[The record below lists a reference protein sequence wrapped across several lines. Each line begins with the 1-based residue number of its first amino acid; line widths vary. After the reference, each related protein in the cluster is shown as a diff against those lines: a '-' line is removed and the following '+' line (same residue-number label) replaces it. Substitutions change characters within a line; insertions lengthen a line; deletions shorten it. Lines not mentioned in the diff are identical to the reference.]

1 LDFAADG
8 DLWKLSGEE
17 AWETIDRFAQVQKEW
32 DNPFKVITEKELTS
46 LRAQEN
52 ELFGNEKMWIEM
64 LKCIAW
70 DKVDNPS
77 PQSTR
82 QVLPLLKEYTPP
94 VTYPKEVG
102 ETIEILMEVEP
113 LNQTQLE
120 DLGLNTCSHDL
131 SFSFVEVIDV
141 DEPKP

>member
-1 LDFAADG
+1 MLEDFSSNSKVDG
-8 DLWKLSGEE
+8 DLRKLSGEE

-82 QVLPLLKEYTPP
+82 QV
-94 VTYPKEVG
+94 
-102 ETIEILMEVEP
+102 I
-113 LNQTQLE
+113 
-120 DLGLNTCSHDL
+120 S
-131 SFSFVEVIDV
+131 SFEVIF
-141 DEPKP
+141 DEESLGVLRSFMWTILR